1 MVKGP
6 LSDADIPR
14 RCSIRLP
21 RLWVLTALAI
31 GLASCSLEQAGYTE
45 QERADDLSLSP
56 CYETMSLQI
65 GLVGRDGVLVPFK
78 ANARHI
84 RNVKQSVTDFIGPL

>member
-6 LSDADIPR
+6 LSEAGKACP
-14 RCSIRLP
+14 LHLAEP
-21 RLWVLTALAI
+21 QGLTALAI

-65 GLVGRDGVLVPFK
+65 GSVGRDGVLVPFK

-84 RNVKQSVTDFIGPL
+84 RNVKQSVTDFIRPL

>member
-6 LSDADIPR
+6 LSEADKA
-14 RCSIRLP
+14 CSLH
-21 RLWVLTALAI
+21 LAEAQGLTALAI
-31 GLASCSLEQAGYTE
+31 GLASCSLEQAGYE
-45 QERADDLSLSP
+45 QERPDGLFLSP
-56 CYETMSLQI
+56 CYETMSLQV